1 MTASG
6 ASRFTVERYSPDSK
20 PVWDNFIRASKNGT
34 FLLLRDYMDYHSD
47 RFEDFSLLIRDYAGI
62 AALLPANR
70 VGNEL
75 QSHGGL
81 TYGGVISS
89 DSMTTPDMLDLFE
102 AMTAFLRGNGFSTLL
117 YKTVPPIY
125 HRIPAE
131 EDRYALFRAGARLYR
146 RDVLTVV
153 PKANRPAVQTRRR
166 RGAAKAKTQG
176 VTVSQSDRW
185 DNYWV
190 ILSEHL
196 QVRFGVRPVHTLAEI
211 ELLRDRFP
219 DNIKL
224 YVSEADGQML
234 AGVVVFESLT
244 TAHAQY
250 IVSSERGREIG
261 ALDAVFLHLLVET
274 YRDKPFFDFGISNEE
289 QGRVL
294 NRSLIEQKEG
304 FGGRAVVHDFYAVEL

>member
-6 ASRFTVERYSPDSK
+6 ASRFTIERYDPGSK
-20 PVWDNFIRASKNGT
+20 PGWDDFIRASKNGT

-47 RFEDFSLLIRDYAGI
+47 RFEDFSLLIRDGAGI
-62 AALLPANR
+62 AALVPANR
-70 VGNEL
+70 VGTEL
-75 QSHGGL
+75 HSHGGL

-89 DSMTTPDMLDLFE
+89 DSMTTPGMLDVFE
-102 AMTAFLRGNGFSTLL
+102 VMTAFLRGNGISRLL
-117 YKTVPPIY
+117 YKTVPSIY

-131 EDRYALFRAGARLYR
+131 EDRYALFRADAHLYR

-153 PKANRPAVQTRRR
+153 PLANRPTVQTRRL
-166 RGAAKAKTQG
+166 RGAARAKKHDL
-176 VTVSQSDRW
+176 TVSRSDRW
-185 DNYWV
+185 ADYWA
-190 ILSEHL
+190 ILTEHL
-196 QVRFGVRPVHTLAEI
+196 QARFGVNPVHTLAEI

-224 YVSEADGQML
+224 YAGEADGQVL
-234 AGVVVFESLT
+234 AGIVMFESPT

-289 QGRVL
+289 QGRIL
-294 NRSLIEQKEG
+294 NRGLIEQKEG
-304 FGGRAVVHDFYAVEL
+304 FGGRAVVHDYYAVEL